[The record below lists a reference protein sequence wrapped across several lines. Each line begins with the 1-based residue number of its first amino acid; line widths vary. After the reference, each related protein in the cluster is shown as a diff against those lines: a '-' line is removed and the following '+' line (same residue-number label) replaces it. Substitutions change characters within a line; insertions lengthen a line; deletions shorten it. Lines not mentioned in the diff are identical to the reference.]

1 MRALDYFDLVRLF
14 GGYPLI
20 TESTGSLNDLY
31 VERNDPEQVYD
42 QVINDLQDAET
53 VLPLSYT
60 GSDVCRATKG
70 AAKALLAR
78 VLLYKGDYAGSA
90 QKAKEVMD
98 LGVYD
103 LFDSVDDLWK
113 VANENGIEHIF
124 SVQYLAG
131 VQGSGYSS
139 SFATFHGNLLN
150 QKDHRAPRSMTSLA
164 F

>member
-1 MRALDYFDLVRLF
+1 
-14 GGYPLI
+14 
-20 TESTGSLNDLY
+20 
-31 VERNDPEQVYD
+31 
-42 QVINDLQDAET
+42 
-53 VLPLSYT
+53 
-60 GSDVCRATKG
+60 
-70 AAKALLAR
+70 
-78 VLLYKGDYAGSA
+78 
-90 QKAKEVMD
+90 MD
-98 LGVYD
+98 LEVYD

>member
-1 MRALDYFDLVRLF
+1 M
-14 GGYPLI
+14 
-20 TESTGSLNDLY
+20 
-31 VERNDPEQVYD
+31 
-42 QVINDLQDAET
+42 
-53 VLPLSYT
+53 
-60 GSDVCRATKG
+60 
-70 AAKALLAR
+70 
-78 VLLYKGDYAGSA
+78 LYKGDYAGAA

-139 SFATFHGNLLN
+139 TFAIRGAEPPLTGYSTAIVPARTYWILLN
-150 QKDHRAPRSMTSLA
+150 QMTNAVPPAYWKVIHFLMALPKLMNHMFGSSMMKLRSILPMAAQTGLLSGMQR
-164 F
+164 FC